1 MGKLISKIIK
11 VFDLPLNMC
20 PNLKKKRG
28 KGVLQFLIH
37 KRFSNKTIDDE
48 SWKEMVVEAVGSDES
63 LQAELVDKVTV
74 FGTLKEALY
83 WAKKFNLEK
92 NYWNYKLIDYDS
104 KG

>member
-1 MGKLISKIIK
+1 
-11 VFDLPLNMC
+11 
-20 PNLKKKRG
+20 
-28 KGVLQFLIH
+28 
-37 KRFSNKTIDDE
+37 
-48 SWKEMVVEAVGSDES
+48 MVVEAVGSDES